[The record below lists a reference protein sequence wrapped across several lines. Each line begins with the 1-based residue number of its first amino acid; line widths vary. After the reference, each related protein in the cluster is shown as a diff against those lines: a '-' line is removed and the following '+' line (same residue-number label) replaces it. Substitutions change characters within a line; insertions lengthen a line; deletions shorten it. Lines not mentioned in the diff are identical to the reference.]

1 MDEQCHGQLACV
13 NNECINP
20 CNSLPC
26 GVNAYCEPENHAPW
40 CRCYPGFAENERGEC
55 VSRKCLL
62 NWAMIKTLLIL
73 KIIILQCD
81 NLFIVSLFFCAL

>member
-13 NNECINP
+13 NNECVNP

-62 NWAMIKTLLIL
+62 NWAMMKTL
-73 KIIILQCD
+73 
-81 NLFIVSLFFCAL
+81 NFIN

>member
-1 MDEQCHGQLACV
+1 MDEQCHGQLSCV

-55 VSRKCLL
+55 VSRKCLFYL
-62 NWAMIKTLLIL
+62 FANWAMIKT
-73 KIIILQCD
+73 
-81 NLFIVSLFFCAL
+81 